1 MKLLSGQLPQ
11 KREWSDMTTSTLAR
25 KRMMTAMSG
34 DLSAFGLDFSPI
46 QIYEDGKPLDMRM
59 LALFPELR
67 GATSP
72 RGYHT
77 EGDIVTQTADGV
89 DLNDMWAD
97 YQATLEIFNQRRQAL
112 IDILTFPVTQLIEN
126 VPQVGETEFE
136 EASEFGVPKSA
147 RVEVNYFQLAYDFR
161 DYDAATRYTWKFLR
175 DADVRQ
181 VDAVHQAM
189 LNADR
194 RLIFRKVMEALF
206 DNRNRNADI
215 RGQNYTVF
223 ALYNADGT
231 VPPEYKGTTF
241 AGTHDHYLV
250 SGAADIDS
258 DDIEDL
264 NTLIAEHGYGTEQGT
279 TFVAFVNKAEMTE
292 IRKFRAGEVNNNG
305 VTANFDFIPAAN
317 QPTLIVPNEAGLLG
331 ARPPNTWNGLPV
343 TGSYMNILFI
353 EEDYIPAGYVLMF
366 GSGGSGD
373 LQNPVGLREHANAAY
388 RGLRLLPGNQ
398 QRYPLVD
405 SYYARGFGTGIRQRA
420 GAAILMVG
428 TGAYVIPPQYERGG
442 GLS

>member
-1 MKLLSGQLPQ
+1 
-11 KREWSDMTTSTLAR
+11 
-25 KRMMTAMSG
+25 MMTAKSG
-34 DLSAFGLDFSPI
+34 NLSAFGHELSPI
-46 QIYEDGKPLDMRM
+46 QIYENGKPLDMRL
-59 LALFPELR
+59 LAMFPELR
-67 GATSP
+67 GADP
-72 RGYHT
+72 RRGYHT
-77 EGDIVTQTADGV
+77 EGDLVTQTADGV
-89 DLNDMWAD
+89 DLNAMWED
-97 YQATLEIFNQRRQAL
+97 FQATLEIFNERRQQL
-112 IDILTFPVTQLIEN
+112 VDILTFPVTQLIEN
-126 VPQVGETEFE
+126 VPQVGDTEFE
-136 EASEFGVPKSA
+136 MASEFGVPKSA
-147 RVEVNYFQLAYDFR
+147 RVEVNYFQLAYDFV

-215 RGQNYTVF
+215 RGQNYTVY

-231 VPPEYKGTTF
+231 VPPDYKGNTF

-258 DDIEDL
+258 DDIEALQDL
-264 NTLIAEHGYGTEQGT
+264 ISEHGYGAEQGT
-279 TFVAFVNKAEMTE
+279 TFVALVNRAEMEE
-292 IRKFRAGEVNNNG
+292 IRTWRRGEVSNNG
-305 VTANFDFIPAAN
+305 IVANYDFIPAAT
-317 QPTLIVPNEAGLLG
+317 QPTIIVPNEEGLLG
-331 ARPPNTWNGLPV
+331 SRPPNTWNGLPV
-343 TGSYMNILFI
+343 IGSYKNIIFI
-353 EEDYIPAGYVLMF
+353 EEDYIPAGYVLML

-373 LQNPVGLREHANAAY
+373 LQNPVGLREHANTAY

-420 GAAILMVG
+420 GAAILEVRDDG
-428 TGAYVIPPQYERGG
+428 VDPGAYRIPSEYERGG
-442 GLS
+442 GLI